1 MHPAVLL
8 ALALTNPDTMPVSRD
23 ARQAMV
29 AVRTDAPPTIDGR
42 LDDAAWAGAMMSDR
56 FVQRLPDW
64 GRPGTERTTVRV
76 LYDADA
82 MYVGVRAEL
91 TDPSIL
97 VAPLTR
103 RDDSGGGDRVSV
115 FIDSWHD
122 RRTGFGFTVSAAGV
136 QSDSY
141 MFDDSQFD
149 PSWDGHWEAAT
160 SRDASGWSA
169 EFRIPFS
176 QLRFAGGRDTLTF
189 GFNVARTVAARN
201 EVVLWQLVPQDGA
214 PSSCRASVSSPGSPM
229 CGVPGESSS
238 APM

>member
-149 PSWDGHWEAAT
+149 SVVG
-160 SRDASGWSA
+160 RD
-169 EFRIPFS
+169 
-176 QLRFAGGRDTLTF
+176 LGGRDQPRRQRLVGGVPDPVLATALRRR
-189 GFNVARTVAARN
+189 ARHAHVRVQRGPHRGRTERGGALAAR
-201 EVVLWQLVPQDGA
+201 
-214 PSSCRASVSSPGSPM
+214 SPGRRR
-229 CGVPGESSS
+229 VRV
-238 APM
+238 ALR